1 MPQHPVL
8 DTQLDLTLIEVR
20 PPRIQQRVVAVP
32 PPPPRVASVL
42 PAAPRAELPAVGRRG
57 REPRP
62 AAAEPPDVVAVLC
75 LAGAAGLGFSGVVVA
90 SMALAAW
97 QQWLPAPAAALF
109 GLGGL
114 LLGTGASACFAT
126 LRLRQSGA
134 TRYRSRNTV
143 VARDR

>member
-1 MPQHPVL
+1 MQRHPVL

-20 PPRIQQRVVAVP
+20 PPRIQQRLAPAP
-32 PPPPRVASVL
+32 PPPPRLASL
-42 PAAPRAELPAVGRRG
+42 TPAIPRAELPA
-57 REPRP
+57 P
-62 AAAEPPDVVAVLC
+62 ARAARSAPPEAPDVVAVLC

-97 QQWLPAPAAALF
+97 HAWIPAPAAALF

-134 TRYRSRNTV
+134 TRYRSRKTV
-143 VARDR
+143 VARER